1 MKVIGIKFKDGGKIY
16 YFAPKKNEK
25 YEEGMEVIVETAKS
39 IEIAEVAFAPRDVD
53 DSEVVQPL
61 KPVIRIATEKDR
73 AQRARNLERKPEAMR
88 IASEKIEKHGLKMK
102 LTDCEF
108 AFDGSKVIFF
118 GLIIAELA
126 VVFVVSGMLDKLSS
140 TTAVLLFYLY
150 AILNGVV
157 FSSIFVIYELGSIAY
172 TFFITAG
179 VFGAMSVYGLV
190 TKNDMTKFGSY
201 CIMALFGLIIASVV
215 NIFVASST
223 LDWIISLVGVAL
235 FIGLT
240 AWDTQKIKNAAY
252 MTEPSQTGKL
262 ATIGALSL
270 YLDFINLFLYLLRF
284 FGRSND

>member
-1 MKVIGIKFKDGGKIY
+1 MENSYDSYKSTATSSVLSTVMRKVYGRMF
-16 YFAPKKNEK
+16 FAL
-25 YEEGMEVIVETAKS
+25 VVTALT
-39 IEIAEVAFAPRDVD
+39 ALYVASSPA
-53 DSEVVQPL
+53 L
-61 KPVIRIATEKDR
+61 LATI
-73 AQRARNLERKPEAMR
+73 L
-88 IASEKIEKHGLKMK
+88 
-102 LTDCEF
+102 
-108 AFDGSKVIFF
+108 GSRGIFF

-126 VVFVVSGMLDKLSS
+126 VVFVVSGMLHKLSS

-157 FSSIFVIYELGSIAY
+157 FSSIFVVYELGSIAY

-179 VFGAMSVYGLV
+179 VFGAMTVYGLV

-201 CIMALFGLIIASVV
+201 CMMALFGLIIATIV

-223 LDWIISLVGVAL
+223 LDWIISFVGVAL

-252 MTEPSQTGKL
+252 EVEPSQMGKL

>member
-1 MKVIGIKFKDGGKIY
+1 MENSYDSYKSTAGTSVLSTVMRKMYGRMF
-16 YFAPKKNEK
+16 FAL
-25 YEEGMEVIVETAKS
+25 VVTALT
-39 IEIAEVAFAPRDVD
+39 ALYVASSPA
-53 DSEVVQPL
+53 L
-61 KPVIRIATEKDR
+61 LATI
-73 AQRARNLERKPEAMR
+73 L
-88 IASEKIEKHGLKMK
+88 
-102 LTDCEF
+102 
-108 AFDGSKVIFF
+108 GSRGIFF

-126 VVFVVSGMLDKLSS
+126 VVFVVSGMLHKLSS

-157 FSSIFVIYELGSIAY
+157 FSSIFVVYELGSIAY

-179 VFGAMSVYGLV
+179 VFGAMTVYGLV

-201 CIMALFGLIIASVV
+201 CMMALFGLIIATVV

-252 MTEPSQTGKL
+252 EVEPSQMGKL

>member
-1 MKVIGIKFKDGGKIY
+1 MENSYDSYKSTASSSVLSTVMRKVYVRMFL
-16 YFAPKKNEK
+16 AL
-25 YEEGMEVIVETAKS
+25 VVTAFT
-39 IEIAEVAFAPRDVD
+39 ALYVASSPALLTTILG
-53 DSEVVQPL
+53 S
-61 KPVIRIATEKDR
+61 R
-73 AQRARNLERKPEAMR
+73 A
-88 IASEKIEKHGLKMK
+88 
-102 LTDCEF
+102 
-108 AFDGSKVIFF
+108 IFF

-126 VVFVVSGMLDKLSS
+126 VVFILSGRIHKLS
-140 TTAVLLFYLY
+140 TATAALLFYLY

-157 FSSIFVIYELGSIAY
+157 FSSIFVVYELGSIAY

-190 TKNDMTKFGSY
+190 TKNDMTRFGSY
-201 CIMALFGLIIASVV
+201 CVMALFGLIIATVV

-223 LDWIISLVGVAL
+223 LDWIISFVGVAL

-252 MTEPSQTGKL
+252 EVESSQMGKL

>member
-1 MKVIGIKFKDGGKIY
+1 MENSYDSYKSTATSSVLSTVMRKVYVRMFL
-16 YFAPKKNEK
+16 AL
-25 YEEGMEVIVETAKS
+25 VVTAFT
-39 IEIAEVAFAPRDVD
+39 ALYVASSPALLTTILG
-53 DSEVVQPL
+53 S
-61 KPVIRIATEKDR
+61 R
-73 AQRARNLERKPEAMR
+73 A
-88 IASEKIEKHGLKMK
+88 
-102 LTDCEF
+102 
-108 AFDGSKVIFF
+108 IFF
-118 GLIIAELA
+118 GLMIAELA
-126 VVFVVSGMLDKLSS
+126 VVFVLSVMLHKLS
-140 TTAVLLFYLY
+140 TATATLLFYLY

-157 FSSIFVIYELGSIAY
+157 FSSIFVVYELGSIAY

-190 TKNDMTKFGSY
+190 TKNDMTRFGSY
-201 CIMALFGLIIASVV
+201 CVMALFGLIIATVV

-223 LDWIISLVGVAL
+223 LDWIISFVGVAL

-252 MTEPSQTGKL
+252 EVEPSQMGKL

>member
-1 MKVIGIKFKDGGKIY
+1 MRKVYVRMF
-16 YFAPKKNEK
+16 FAL
-25 YEEGMEVIVETAKS
+25 VVTALT
-39 IEIAEVAFAPRDVD
+39 ALYVASSPAILTTILG
-53 DSEVVQPL
+53 S
-61 KPVIRIATEKDR
+61 R
-73 AQRARNLERKPEAMR
+73 A
-88 IASEKIEKHGLKMK
+88 
-102 LTDCEF
+102 
-108 AFDGSKVIFF
+108 IFF
-118 GLIIAELA
+118 GLMIAELA
-126 VVFVVSGMLDKLSS
+126 VVFIVTGMLHKLST

-157 FSSIFVIYELGSIAY
+157 FSSIFVAYELGSIAY

-201 CIMALFGLIIASVV
+201 CIMALFGLIIATIV

-252 MTEPSQTGKL
+252 TTEPSQMGKL

>member
-1 MKVIGIKFKDGGKIY
+1 MENSYDSSYRSTTGTSVLSVVMRKVYVRMF
-16 YFAPKKNEK
+16 FAL
-25 YEEGMEVIVETAKS
+25 VVTALT
-39 IEIAEVAFAPRDVD
+39 ALYVASSPA
-53 DSEVVQPL
+53 
-61 KPVIRIATEKDR
+61 I
-73 AQRARNLERKPEAMR
+73 
-88 IASEKIEKHGLKMK
+88 
-102 LTDCEF
+102 LTTIL
-108 AFDGSKVIFF
+108 GSRTIFF
-118 GLIIAELA
+118 GLMIAELA
-126 VVFVVSGMLDKLSS
+126 VVFIVTGMLHKLSS

-157 FSSIFVIYELGSIAY
+157 FSSIFVAYELGSIAY

-201 CIMALFGLIIASVV
+201 CIMALFGLIIATIV

-252 MTEPSQTGKL
+252 TTEPSQMGKL

-284 FGRSND
+284 FGSSRE

>member
-1 MKVIGIKFKDGGKIY
+1 MENSYDSYKSTATSSVLSTVMRKVYVRMFL
-16 YFAPKKNEK
+16 AL
-25 YEEGMEVIVETAKS
+25 VVTAFT
-39 IEIAEVAFAPRDVD
+39 ALYVASSPALLTTILG
-53 DSEVVQPL
+53 S
-61 KPVIRIATEKDR
+61 R
-73 AQRARNLERKPEAMR
+73 A
-88 IASEKIEKHGLKMK
+88 
-102 LTDCEF
+102 
-108 AFDGSKVIFF
+108 IFF
-118 GLIIAELA
+118 GLMIAELA
-126 VVFVVSGMLDKLSS
+126 VVFVLSGMLHKLS
-140 TTAVLLFYLY
+140 TATATLLFYLY

-157 FSSIFVIYELGSIAY
+157 FSSIFVVYELGSIAY

-190 TKNDMTKFGSY
+190 TKNDMTRFGSY
-201 CIMALFGLIIASVV
+201 CVMALFGLIIATVV

-223 LDWIISLVGVAL
+223 LDWIISFVGVAL

-252 MTEPSQTGKL
+252 EADPSQMGKL

>member
-1 MKVIGIKFKDGGKIY
+1 MDNSYDSYKSTAGTSVLSTVMRKVYGRMF
-16 YFAPKKNEK
+16 FAL
-25 YEEGMEVIVETAKS
+25 VVTALT
-39 IEIAEVAFAPRDVD
+39 ALYVASSPA
-53 DSEVVQPL
+53 L
-61 KPVIRIATEKDR
+61 LATI
-73 AQRARNLERKPEAMR
+73 L
-88 IASEKIEKHGLKMK
+88 
-102 LTDCEF
+102 
-108 AFDGSKVIFF
+108 GSRGIFF

-126 VVFVVSGMLDKLSS
+126 VVFVVSGMLHKLSS

-157 FSSIFVIYELGSIAY
+157 FSSIFVVYELGSIAY

-179 VFGAMSVYGLV
+179 VFGAMTVYGLV

-201 CIMALFGLIIASVV
+201 CMMALFGLIIATVV

-252 MTEPSQTGKL
+252 EVEPSQMGKL

>member
-1 MKVIGIKFKDGGKIY
+1 MRKVYVRMF
-16 YFAPKKNEK
+16 FAL
-25 YEEGMEVIVETAKS
+25 VVTALT
-39 IEIAEVAFAPRDVD
+39 ALYVASSPA
-53 DSEVVQPL
+53 
-61 KPVIRIATEKDR
+61 I
-73 AQRARNLERKPEAMR
+73 
-88 IASEKIEKHGLKMK
+88 
-102 LTDCEF
+102 LTTIL
-108 AFDGSKVIFF
+108 GSRTIFF
-118 GLIIAELA
+118 GLMIAELA
-126 VVFVVSGMLDKLSS
+126 VVFIVTGMLHKLSS

-157 FSSIFVIYELGSIAY
+157 FSSIFVAYELGSIAY

-201 CIMALFGLIIASVV
+201 CIMALFGLIIATIV

-252 MTEPSQTGKL
+252 TTEPSQMGKL

>member
-1 MKVIGIKFKDGGKIY
+1 MENSYDSYKSTATSWVLSTVMRKVYVRMFL
-16 YFAPKKNEK
+16 AL
-25 YEEGMEVIVETAKS
+25 VVTAFT
-39 IEIAEVAFAPRDVD
+39 ALYVASSPALLTTILG
-53 DSEVVQPL
+53 S
-61 KPVIRIATEKDR
+61 R
-73 AQRARNLERKPEAMR
+73 A
-88 IASEKIEKHGLKMK
+88 
-102 LTDCEF
+102 
-108 AFDGSKVIFF
+108 IFF
-118 GLIIAELA
+118 GLMIAELA
-126 VVFVVSGMLDKLSS
+126 VVFVLSGMLHKLS
-140 TTAVLLFYLY
+140 TATATLLFYLY

-157 FSSIFVIYELGSIAY
+157 FSSIFVVYELGSIAY

-190 TKNDMTKFGSY
+190 TKNDMTRFGSY
-201 CIMALFGLIIASVV
+201 CVMALFGLIIATVV

-223 LDWIISLVGVAL
+223 LDWIISFVGVAL

-252 MTEPSQTGKL
+252 EVEPSQMGKL

>member
-1 MKVIGIKFKDGGKIY
+1 MENLYDSSYKSTANSSVLSIVMRKVYVRMFL
-16 YFAPKKNEK
+16 AL
-25 YEEGMEVIVETAKS
+25 VVTAFT
-39 IEIAEVAFAPRDVD
+39 ALYVASSP
-53 DSEVVQPL
+53 SL
-61 KPVIRIATEKDR
+61 LMTIMGSR
-73 AQRARNLERKPEAMR
+73 A
-88 IASEKIEKHGLKMK
+88 
-102 LTDCEF
+102 
-108 AFDGSKVIFF
+108 IFF

-126 VVFVVSGMLDKLSS
+126 IVFVVSGMLHKLSS

-157 FSSIFVIYELGSIAY
+157 FSSIFVVYSLGSIAY

-201 CIMALFGLIIASVV
+201 CMMALFGLIIATVV

-223 LDWIISLVGVAL
+223 LDWIISFVGVVL

-252 MTEPSQTGKL
+252 VVEPSQMGKL

-284 FGRSND
+284 FGRGND

>member
-1 MKVIGIKFKDGGKIY
+1 MENSYDSYKSTAGTSVLSTVMRKVYGRMF
-16 YFAPKKNEK
+16 FAL
-25 YEEGMEVIVETAKS
+25 VVTALT
-39 IEIAEVAFAPRDVD
+39 ALYVASSPT
-53 DSEVVQPL
+53 L
-61 KPVIRIATEKDR
+61 LATI
-73 AQRARNLERKPEAMR
+73 L
-88 IASEKIEKHGLKMK
+88 
-102 LTDCEF
+102 
-108 AFDGSKVIFF
+108 GSRGIFF

-126 VVFVVSGMLDKLSS
+126 VVFVVSGMLHKLSS

-157 FSSIFVIYELGSIAY
+157 FSSIFVVYELGSIAY

-190 TKNDMTKFGSY
+190 TKNDMTRFGSY
-201 CIMALFGLIIASVV
+201 CVMALFGLIIATVV

-223 LDWIISLVGVAL
+223 LDWIISFVGVAL

-252 MTEPSQTGKL
+252 EVEPSQMGKL

>member
-1 MKVIGIKFKDGGKIY
+1 MRKEYGRMF
-16 YFAPKKNEK
+16 FAL
-25 YEEGMEVIVETAKS
+25 VVTALT
-39 IEIAEVAFAPRDVD
+39 ALYVASSPA
-53 DSEVVQPL
+53 L
-61 KPVIRIATEKDR
+61 LATI
-73 AQRARNLERKPEAMR
+73 L
-88 IASEKIEKHGLKMK
+88 
-102 LTDCEF
+102 
-108 AFDGSKVIFF
+108 GSRGIFF

-126 VVFVVSGMLDKLSS
+126 VVFVVSGMLHKLSS

-157 FSSIFVIYELGSIAY
+157 FSSIFVVYELGSIAY

-179 VFGAMSVYGLV
+179 VFGAMTVYGLV

-201 CIMALFGLIIASVV
+201 CMMALFGLIIATVV

-223 LDWIISLVGVAL
+223 LDWIISFVGVAL

-252 MTEPSQTGKL
+252 EVEPSQMGKL

-284 FGRSND
+284 FGRNND

>member
-1 MKVIGIKFKDGGKIY
+1 MRKVYVRMF
-16 YFAPKKNEK
+16 FAL
-25 YEEGMEVIVETAKS
+25 VVTALT
-39 IEIAEVAFAPRDVD
+39 ALYVASSPA
-53 DSEVVQPL
+53 
-61 KPVIRIATEKDR
+61 I
-73 AQRARNLERKPEAMR
+73 
-88 IASEKIEKHGLKMK
+88 
-102 LTDCEF
+102 LTTIL
-108 AFDGSKVIFF
+108 GSRTIFF
-118 GLIIAELA
+118 GLMIAELA
-126 VVFVVSGMLDKLSS
+126 VVFIVTGMLHKLSS

-150 AILNGVV
+150 PILNGVV
-157 FSSIFVIYELGSIAY
+157 FSSFFVAYELGPISY
-172 TFFITAG
+172 TFFIKAG

-201 CIMALFGLIIASVV
+201 CIMALFGLIIATIV

-252 MTEPSQTGKL
+252 TTEPSQMGKL

-284 FGRSND
+284 VGRSND

>member
-1 MKVIGIKFKDGGKIY
+1 MENLYDSSYKSTSGTSVLSIVMRKVYTRMF
-16 YFAPKKNEK
+16 FAL
-25 YEEGMEVIVETAKS
+25 IVTALT
-39 IEIAEVAFAPRDVD
+39 ALYVASSPAI
-53 DSEVVQPL
+53 L
-61 KPVIRIATEKDR
+61 AT
-73 AQRARNLERKPEAMR
+73 
-88 IASEKIEKHGLKMK
+88 I
-102 LTDCEF
+102 F
-108 AFDGSKVIFF
+108 GSKVIFF

>member
-1 MKVIGIKFKDGGKIY
+1 MENSYDSYKSTAGTSVLSTVMRKVYGRMF
-16 YFAPKKNEK
+16 FAL
-25 YEEGMEVIVETAKS
+25 VVTALT
-39 IEIAEVAFAPRDVD
+39 ALYVASSPT
-53 DSEVVQPL
+53 L
-61 KPVIRIATEKDR
+61 LATI
-73 AQRARNLERKPEAMR
+73 L
-88 IASEKIEKHGLKMK
+88 
-102 LTDCEF
+102 
-108 AFDGSKVIFF
+108 GSRGIFF

-126 VVFVVSGMLDKLSS
+126 VVFVVSGMLHKLSS

-157 FSSIFVIYELGSIAY
+157 FSSIFVVYELGSIAY

-179 VFGAMSVYGLV
+179 VFGAMTVYGLV

-201 CIMALFGLIIASVV
+201 CMMALFGLIIATVV

-223 LDWIISLVGVAL
+223 LDWIISFVGVAL

-252 MTEPSQTGKL
+252 EVEPSQMGKL

>member
-1 MKVIGIKFKDGGKIY
+1 MENLYDSSYKSTTGTSVLSIVMRKVYTRMF
-16 YFAPKKNEK
+16 FAL
-25 YEEGMEVIVETAKS
+25 IVTALT
-39 IEIAEVAFAPRDVD
+39 ALYVASSPAI
-53 DSEVVQPL
+53 L
-61 KPVIRIATEKDR
+61 AT
-73 AQRARNLERKPEAMR
+73 
-88 IASEKIEKHGLKMK
+88 I
-102 LTDCEF
+102 F
-108 AFDGSKVIFF
+108 GSKVIFF

-215 NIFVASST
+215 NI
-223 LDWIISLVGVAL
+223 SLVGVAL

>member
-1 MKVIGIKFKDGGKIY
+1 MENLYDSSYKSTANSSVLSIVMRKVYVRMFL
-16 YFAPKKNEK
+16 AL
-25 YEEGMEVIVETAKS
+25 VVTAFT
-39 IEIAEVAFAPRDVD
+39 ALYVASSP
-53 DSEVVQPL
+53 SL
-61 KPVIRIATEKDR
+61 LMTIMGSR
-73 AQRARNLERKPEAMR
+73 A
-88 IASEKIEKHGLKMK
+88 
-102 LTDCEF
+102 
-108 AFDGSKVIFF
+108 IFF

-126 VVFVVSGMLDKLSS
+126 IVFVVSGMLHKLSS

-157 FSSIFVIYELGSIAY
+157 FSSIFVVYSLGSIAY

-201 CIMALFGLIIASVV
+201 CMMALFGLIIATVV

-223 LDWIISLVGVAL
+223 LDWIISFVGVAL

-252 MTEPSQTGKL
+252 VVEPSQMGKL

-284 FGRSND
+284 FGRGND

>member
-1 MKVIGIKFKDGGKIY
+1 MENSYDSYKSTASSSVLSTVMRKVYVRMFL
-16 YFAPKKNEK
+16 AL
-25 YEEGMEVIVETAKS
+25 VVTAFT
-39 IEIAEVAFAPRDVD
+39 ALYVASSPALLTTILG
-53 DSEVVQPL
+53 S
-61 KPVIRIATEKDR
+61 R
-73 AQRARNLERKPEAMR
+73 A
-88 IASEKIEKHGLKMK
+88 
-102 LTDCEF
+102 
-108 AFDGSKVIFF
+108 IFF

-126 VVFVVSGMLDKLSS
+126 VVFILSGRINKLS
-140 TTAVLLFYLY
+140 TATAALLFYLY

-157 FSSIFVIYELGSIAY
+157 FSSIFVVYELGSIAY

-190 TKNDMTKFGSY
+190 TKNDMTRFGSY
-201 CIMALFGLIIASVV
+201 CVMALFGLIIATVV

-223 LDWIISLVGVAL
+223 LDWIISFVGVAL

-252 MTEPSQTGKL
+252 EVEPSQMGKL

>member
-1 MKVIGIKFKDGGKIY
+1 MENSYDSSYRSTTGTSVLSVVMRKVYVRMF
-16 YFAPKKNEK
+16 FAL
-25 YEEGMEVIVETAKS
+25 VVTALT
-39 IEIAEVAFAPRDVD
+39 ALYVASSPAILTTILG
-53 DSEVVQPL
+53 S
-61 KPVIRIATEKDR
+61 R
-73 AQRARNLERKPEAMR
+73 A
-88 IASEKIEKHGLKMK
+88 
-102 LTDCEF
+102 
-108 AFDGSKVIFF
+108 IFF
-118 GLIIAELA
+118 GLMIAELA
-126 VVFVVSGMLDKLSS
+126 VVFIVTGMLHKLST

-157 FSSIFVIYELGSIAY
+157 FSSIFVAYELGSIAY

-201 CIMALFGLIIASVV
+201 CIMALFGLIIATIV

-252 MTEPSQTGKL
+252 TTEPSQMGKL

>member
-1 MKVIGIKFKDGGKIY
+1 MENSYDSSYRSTTGTSVLSVVMRKVYVRMF
-16 YFAPKKNEK
+16 FAL
-25 YEEGMEVIVETAKS
+25 VVTALT
-39 IEIAEVAFAPRDVD
+39 ALYVASSPAILTTILG
-53 DSEVVQPL
+53 S
-61 KPVIRIATEKDR
+61 R
-73 AQRARNLERKPEAMR
+73 A
-88 IASEKIEKHGLKMK
+88 
-102 LTDCEF
+102 
-108 AFDGSKVIFF
+108 IFF
-118 GLIIAELA
+118 GLMIAELA
-126 VVFVVSGMLDKLSS
+126 VVFIVTGMLHKLST

-157 FSSIFVIYELGSIAY
+157 FSSIFVAYELGSIAY

-201 CIMALFGLIIASVV
+201 CIMALFGLIIATIV

-252 MTEPSQTGKL
+252 MTEPSQMGKL

>member
-1 MKVIGIKFKDGGKIY
+1 MENSYDSYKSTASSSVLSTVMRKVYVRMFL
-16 YFAPKKNEK
+16 AL
-25 YEEGMEVIVETAKS
+25 VVTAFT
-39 IEIAEVAFAPRDVD
+39 ALYVASSPALLTTILG
-53 DSEVVQPL
+53 S
-61 KPVIRIATEKDR
+61 R
-73 AQRARNLERKPEAMR
+73 A
-88 IASEKIEKHGLKMK
+88 
-102 LTDCEF
+102 
-108 AFDGSKVIFF
+108 IFF
-118 GLIIAELA
+118 GLMIAELA
-126 VVFVVSGMLDKLSS
+126 VVFVLSGMLHKLS
-140 TTAVLLFYLY
+140 TATATLLFYLY

-157 FSSIFVIYELGSIAY
+157 FSSIFVVYELGSIAY

-179 VFGAMSVYGLV
+179 VFGAMTVYGLV

-201 CIMALFGLIIASVV
+201 CMMALFGLIIATVV

-252 MTEPSQTGKL
+252 EVEPSQMGKL

-284 FGRSND
+284 FGRNND

>member
-1 MKVIGIKFKDGGKIY
+1 MENSYDSYKSTAGTSVLSTMMRKVYGRMF
-16 YFAPKKNEK
+16 FAL
-25 YEEGMEVIVETAKS
+25 VVTALT
-39 IEIAEVAFAPRDVD
+39 ALYVASSPA
-53 DSEVVQPL
+53 L
-61 KPVIRIATEKDR
+61 LATI
-73 AQRARNLERKPEAMR
+73 L
-88 IASEKIEKHGLKMK
+88 
-102 LTDCEF
+102 
-108 AFDGSKVIFF
+108 GSRGIFF

-126 VVFVVSGMLDKLSS
+126 VVFVVSGMLHKLSS

-157 FSSIFVIYELGSIAY
+157 FSSIFVVYELGSIAY

-179 VFGAMSVYGLV
+179 VFGAMTVYGLV

-201 CIMALFGLIIASVV
+201 CMMALFGLIIATVV

-223 LDWIISLVGVAL
+223 LDWIISFVGVAL

-252 MTEPSQTGKL
+252 EVEPSQMGKL

>member
-1 MKVIGIKFKDGGKIY
+1 MENSYDSYKSTAGTSVLSTVMRKVYGRMF
-16 YFAPKKNEK
+16 FAL
-25 YEEGMEVIVETAKS
+25 VVTALT
-39 IEIAEVAFAPRDVD
+39 ALYVASSPA
-53 DSEVVQPL
+53 L
-61 KPVIRIATEKDR
+61 LATI
-73 AQRARNLERKPEAMR
+73 L
-88 IASEKIEKHGLKMK
+88 
-102 LTDCEF
+102 
-108 AFDGSKVIFF
+108 GSRGIFF

-126 VVFVVSGMLDKLSS
+126 VVFVVSGMLHKLSS

-157 FSSIFVIYELGSIAY
+157 FSSIFVVYELGSIAY

-179 VFGAMSVYGLV
+179 VFGAMTVYGLV

-201 CIMALFGLIIASVV
+201 CMMALFGLIIATVV

-223 LDWIISLVGVAL
+223 LDWIISFVGVAL

-252 MTEPSQTGKL
+252 EVEPSQMGKL

-284 FGRSND
+284 FGRNND

>member
-1 MKVIGIKFKDGGKIY
+1 MENSYDSYKSTASSSVLSTVMRKVYMRMFL
-16 YFAPKKNEK
+16 AL
-25 YEEGMEVIVETAKS
+25 VVTAFT
-39 IEIAEVAFAPRDVD
+39 ALYVASSPALLTTILG
-53 DSEVVQPL
+53 S
-61 KPVIRIATEKDR
+61 R
-73 AQRARNLERKPEAMR
+73 A
-88 IASEKIEKHGLKMK
+88 
-102 LTDCEF
+102 
-108 AFDGSKVIFF
+108 IFF

-126 VVFVVSGMLDKLSS
+126 VVFILSGRIHKLST
-140 TTAVLLFYLY
+140 TTAALLFYLY

-157 FSSIFVIYELGSIAY
+157 FSSIFVVYELGSIAY

-190 TKNDMTKFGSY
+190 TKNDMTRFGSY
-201 CIMALFGLIIASVV
+201 CVMALFGLIIATVV

-223 LDWIISLVGVAL
+223 LDWIISFVGVAL

-252 MTEPSQTGKL
+252 EVEPSQMGKL

-284 FGRSND
+284 FGRGND

>member
-1 MKVIGIKFKDGGKIY
+1 MENSYDSYKSTAGTSVLSTVMRKVYGRMF
-16 YFAPKKNEK
+16 FAL
-25 YEEGMEVIVETAKS
+25 VVTALT
-39 IEIAEVAFAPRDVD
+39 ALYVASSPT
-53 DSEVVQPL
+53 L
-61 KPVIRIATEKDR
+61 LATI
-73 AQRARNLERKPEAMR
+73 L
-88 IASEKIEKHGLKMK
+88 
-102 LTDCEF
+102 
-108 AFDGSKVIFF
+108 GSRGIFF

-126 VVFVVSGMLDKLSS
+126 VVFVVSGMLHKLSS

-157 FSSIFVIYELGSIAY
+157 FSSIFVVYELGSIAY

-179 VFGAMSVYGLV
+179 VFGAMTVYGLV

-201 CIMALFGLIIASVV
+201 CMMALFGLIIATVV

-252 MTEPSQTGKL
+252 EVEPSQMGKL